1 MVPQRLD
8 LVEHVRRGRVQLVQL
23 GTYGPMFY
31 GLADDAEV
39 ERSWAG
45 MPRIGIE
52 ENLALA
58 GDLIPRVQE
67 AGAKVVGQLSLGW
80 IYGDHETGKGLF
92 GNWARIWTEDLLGP
106 PPCDEVAVAL
116 QRTVGGEL
124 RCWPIEGRPYRT
136 YSGCMCN
143 PHWLAL
149 LKPMVKKAIE
159 LGMDGFNAH
168 HNFEQFCQCAHCRHY
183 LMEHLAREFSDDELQ
198 RGLDPAGPPATAEY
212 SAPIAVRAAAPRDL
226 RQRIERLLAR
236 LVYRRRKEF
245 FDELF
250 VDYGRALKPDLL
262 LAQWYHKY
270 DLSAWDERCLV
281 PDEDWARGR
290 GLYLVQPGWQQ
301 ELQQCGP
308 RASGR
313 YGLVSALCVRH
324 ERGQAHGSQQVRR
337 PPFAP
342 VHRRGGSQPQ
352 RGTGLSL
359 GRGRQ

>member
-1 MVPQRLD
+1 MAEFWFNRMAEHWMVPQRLD

-226 RQRIERLLAR
+226 RQRIERLPGSVGVPAAQGIF
-236 LVYRRRKEF
+236 RRVVGGLRPRPQAGF
-245 FDELF
+245 ATGPVVPQIRSVGL
-250 VDYGRALKPDLL
+250 GRAL
-262 LAQWYHKY
+262 
-270 DLSAWDERCLV
+270 
-281 PDEDWARGR
+281 
-290 GLYLVQPGWQQ
+290 
-301 ELQQCGP
+301 
-308 RASGR
+308 SGA
-313 YGLVSALCVRH
+313 G
-324 ERGQAHGSQQVRR
+324 
-337 PPFAP
+337 
-342 VHRRGGSQPQ
+342 
-352 RGTGLSL
+352 
-359 GRGRQ
+359 